1 MSSVHSDAF
10 QPHRARPELVAEE
23 GINAMLTPEE
33 AAPVTDEKQG
43 DFGNF
48 AYELLLLQ
56 QRLAAY
62 ERLHQEEMAELH
74 REIERLRRVF
84 LLETNPHMRAIVPPR
99 NTHLPTSEEQDED

>member
-1 MSSVHSDAF
+1 MSSIQSDAF
-10 QPHRARPELVAEE
+10 QPHRARPKLVAEE
-23 GINAMLTPEE
+23 GINDMLTPEE
-33 AAPVTDEKQG
+33 AAPVTDEKPG

-74 REIERLRRVF
+74 QEIERLRRVF

-99 NTHLPTSEEQDED
+99 HTQRSTTEVEDED